1 MLLFFLVYIAPIP
14 GFPVHQTV
22 PADDIPIDALNLYV
36 RISIMGFATHLGP
49 WLLGTVK
56 NTTGTTSGTLRN
68 MGATVVSQSKAIV
81 YTDITA
87 ATVAFTIPAGSQILT
102 AAFNTTVAYATTT
115 PTYALFSNAVAINTA
130 ANGSAFTATGI
141 VNILLG
147 NNSAAAAVLCNNVG
161 TTDSII
167 TFTQANVTA
176 TSGAGVLTMTYVV
189 KNSDGTQV
197 PASA

>member
-1 MLLFFLVYIAPIP
+1 
-14 GFPVHQTV
+14 
-22 PADDIPIDALNLYV
+22 
-36 RISIMGFATHLGP
+36 MGFATHLGP

-56 NTTGTTSGTLRN
+56 NTTGTTAGTLRN
-68 MGATVVSQSKAIV
+68 MGATVVSQSKAIL

-102 AAFNTTVAYATTT
+102 ASFNTTVAYATTT

-130 ANGSAFTATGI
+130 ANGSTFTNTGI

-161 TTDSII
+161 TSDAII

-176 TSGAGVLTMTYVV
+176 TSGAGVLTLTYVV
-189 KNSDGTQV
+189 KDSTGSANPSQV
-197 PASA
+197 

>member
-1 MLLFFLVYIAPIP
+1 
-14 GFPVHQTV
+14 
-22 PADDIPIDALNLYV
+22 
-36 RISIMGFATHLGP
+36 MGIATHLGP

-56 NTTGTTSGTLRN
+56 DTTGTTAGNIRN
-68 MGATVVSQSKAIV
+68 TGATVVSQSKAIV

-87 ATVAFTIPAGSQILT
+87 GTVAFTIPAGSQILT
-102 AAFNTTVAYATTT
+102 ASFNTTVAYATTT
-115 PTYALFSNAVAINTA
+115 PTYALLSNAVAINTA
-130 ANGSAFTATGI
+130 ANGSAFGAFGI

-147 NNSAAAAVLCNNVG
+147 NNTAAAAVLCNNVG
-161 TTDSII
+161 TTDAII

>member
-1 MLLFFLVYIAPIP
+1 
-14 GFPVHQTV
+14 
-22 PADDIPIDALNLYV
+22 
-36 RISIMGFATHLGP
+36 MGFATHLGP

-56 NTTGTTSGTLRN
+56 ETTGTTVGSIRN
-68 MGATVVSQSKAIV
+68 TGATVVSQSKSIL

-87 ATVAFTIPAGSQILT
+87 ATIAFTIPAGSQILT
-102 AAFNTTVAYATTT
+102 AVFNTTVAYATTT
-115 PTYALFSNAVAINTA
+115 PTYALFANAVAINTA

-147 NNSAAAAVLCNNVG
+147 NNTAAAAVLCNNVG

>member
-1 MLLFFLVYIAPIP
+1 
-14 GFPVHQTV
+14 
-22 PADDIPIDALNLYV
+22 
-36 RISIMGFATHLGP
+36 MGFATHLGP

-56 NTTGTTSGTLRN
+56 NTTGSTSGTIRN
-68 MGATVVSQSKAIV
+68 LGATVVSQSKAIL

-102 AAFNTTVAYATTT
+102 ASFNTTVAYATTT

-130 ANGSAFTATGI
+130 ANGSVFTNTGI

-161 TTDSII
+161 TSDAII

-176 TSGAGVLTMTYVV
+176 TSGAGILTLTYVV
-189 KNSDGTQV
+189 KDSDG
-197 PASA
+197 SANPTYIQQ

>member
-1 MLLFFLVYIAPIP
+1 
-14 GFPVHQTV
+14 
-22 PADDIPIDALNLYV
+22 
-36 RISIMGFATHLGP
+36 MGFATHLGP

-56 NTTGTTSGTLRN
+56 ETTGTTVGNIRN
-68 MGATVVSQSKAIV
+68 TGATVVSQSKAIV

-102 AAFNTTVAYATTT
+102 AVFNTTVAYATTT
-115 PTYALFSNAVAINTA
+115 PTYALFANAVAINTA
-130 ANGSAFTATGI
+130 ANGSAFGAFGI

-147 NNSAAAAVLCNNVG
+147 NNTAAAAVLCNNVG

>member
-1 MLLFFLVYIAPIP
+1 
-14 GFPVHQTV
+14 
-22 PADDIPIDALNLYV
+22 
-36 RISIMGFATHLGP
+36 MGFATHLGP

-56 NTTGTTSGTLRN
+56 NTTGTTAGTIRN
-68 MGATVVSQSKAIV
+68 LGATVVSQSKAIL

-102 AAFNTTVAYATTT
+102 AQFNTTVAYATTT

-130 ANGSAFTATGI
+130 ANGSTFTNTGI

-161 TTDSII
+161 TTDAII

-176 TSGAGVLTMTYVV
+176 TSGAGVLTLTYVV
-189 KNSDGTQV
+189 KDSDGSANPSSTQ
-197 PASA
+197 A

>member
-1 MLLFFLVYIAPIP
+1 
-14 GFPVHQTV
+14 
-22 PADDIPIDALNLYV
+22 
-36 RISIMGFATHLGP
+36 MGFATHLGP

-56 NTTGTTSGTLRN
+56 NTTGSTSGTIRN
-68 MGATVVSQSKAIV
+68 LGATVVSQSKAIL

-102 AAFNTTVAYATTT
+102 AQFNTTVAYATTT

-130 ANGSAFTATGI
+130 ANGSVFTNTGI

-161 TTDSII
+161 TTDAII

-176 TSGAGVLTMTYVV
+176 TSGAGTLTLTYVV
-189 KNSDGTQV
+189 KGSDGVANPTSTEQ
-197 PASA
+197 

>member
-1 MLLFFLVYIAPIP
+1 
-14 GFPVHQTV
+14 
-22 PADDIPIDALNLYV
+22 
-36 RISIMGFATHLGP
+36 MGFATHLGP

-56 NTTGTTSGTLRN
+56 NTTGTTAGTIRN
-68 MGATVVSQSKAIV
+68 LGATVVSQSKAIL

-102 AAFNTTVAYATTT
+102 AQFNTTVAYATTT

-130 ANGSAFTATGI
+130 ANGSVFTNTGI

-161 TTDSII
+161 TTDAII

-176 TSGAGVLTMTYVV
+176 TSGAGFLTITYVV
-189 KNSDGTQV
+189 KDSTGTANPSQ
-197 PASA
+197 A

>member
-1 MLLFFLVYIAPIP
+1 
-14 GFPVHQTV
+14 
-22 PADDIPIDALNLYV
+22 
-36 RISIMGFATHLGP
+36 MGFATHLGP

-56 NTTGTTSGTLRN
+56 NTTGTTAGTIRN
-68 MGATVVSQSKAIV
+68 MGATIVSQSKAIL

-87 ATVAFTIPAGSQILT
+87 ATAAFTIPAGSQILT

-115 PTYALFSNAVAINTA
+115 PTYVLQVNGTAINTA
-130 ANGSAFTATGI
+130 ANGSVFTNTGI

-161 TTDSII
+161 TTDANI

-176 TSGAGVLTMTYVV
+176 TSGAGILTVRYIV
-189 KNSDGTQV
+189 KDSDG
-197 PASA
+197 SANPSQA

>member
-1 MLLFFLVYIAPIP
+1 
-14 GFPVHQTV
+14 
-22 PADDIPIDALNLYV
+22 
-36 RISIMGFATHLGP
+36 MGFATHLGP

-56 NTTGTTSGTLRN
+56 NTTGTTSGTIRN
-68 MGATVVSQSKAIV
+68 LGATVVSQSKAIL

-102 AAFNTTVAYATTT
+102 AQFNTTVAYATTT

-130 ANGSAFTATGI
+130 ANGSVFTNTGI

-161 TTDSII
+161 TTDAII

-176 TSGAGVLTMTYVV
+176 TSGAGILTLTYVV
-189 KNSDGTQV
+189 KNSDGSANSS
-197 PASA
+197 ASQQ

>member
-1 MLLFFLVYIAPIP
+1 
-14 GFPVHQTV
+14 
-22 PADDIPIDALNLYV
+22 
-36 RISIMGFATHLGP
+36 MGFATHLGP

-56 NTTGTTSGTLRN
+56 NTTGTTAGNIRN
-68 MGATVVSQSKAIV
+68 LGATVVTQSKAIL

-102 AAFNTTVAYATTT
+102 ASFNTTVAYATTT

-130 ANGSAFTATGI
+130 ANGSVFTNTGI

-147 NNSAAAAVLCNNVG
+147 NNSAAAAVLCGNVG
-161 TTDSII
+161 TTDAII

-176 TSGAGVLTMTYVV
+176 TSGAGILTMTYVV
-189 KNSDGTQV
+189 RDSDG
-197 PASA
+197 SANPSSAQT

>member
-1 MLLFFLVYIAPIP
+1 
-14 GFPVHQTV
+14 
-22 PADDIPIDALNLYV
+22 
-36 RISIMGFATHLGP
+36 MGFATHLGP

-56 NTTGTTSGTLRN
+56 STTGTTAGTIRN
-68 MGATVVSQSKAIV
+68 LGATIVSQSKAIL

-87 ATVAFTIPAGSQILT
+87 ATAAFTIPAGSQILT

-115 PTYALFSNAVAINTA
+115 PTYVLQVNGTAINTA
-130 ANGSAFTATGI
+130 ANGSVFTNTGI

-161 TTDSII
+161 TSDANI

-176 TSGAGVLTMTYVV
+176 TSGAGVLTITYVV
-189 KNSDGTQV
+189 KGSDGAANPSQ
-197 PASA
+197 A

>member
-1 MLLFFLVYIAPIP
+1 
-14 GFPVHQTV
+14 
-22 PADDIPIDALNLYV
+22 
-36 RISIMGFATHLGP
+36 MGFATHLGP

-56 NTTGTTSGTLRN
+56 NTTGTTSGSLRN
-68 MGATVVSQSKAIV
+68 LGATVVSQSKAIL

-102 AAFNTTVAYATTT
+102 AQFNTTVAYATTT

-130 ANGSAFTATGI
+130 ANGSVFTNTGI

-161 TTDSII
+161 TTDAII

-176 TSGAGVLTMTYVV
+176 TSGAGILTLTYVV
-189 KNSDGTQV
+189 KDSDGSAN
-197 PASA
+197 PSASQQ

>member
-1 MLLFFLVYIAPIP
+1 
-14 GFPVHQTV
+14 
-22 PADDIPIDALNLYV
+22 
-36 RISIMGFATHLGP
+36 MGFATHLGP

-56 NTTGTTSGTLRN
+56 NTTGTTSGTIRN
-68 MGATVVSQSKAIV
+68 LGATVVSQSKAIL

-102 AAFNTTVAYATTT
+102 AQFNTTVAYATTT

-130 ANGSAFTATGI
+130 ANGSVFTATGI

-161 TTDSII
+161 TTDAII

-176 TSGAGVLTMTYVV
+176 TSGAGILTLTYVV
-189 KNSDGTQV
+189 KGSDGVANPTATEQ
-197 PASA
+197 

>member
-1 MLLFFLVYIAPIP
+1 
-14 GFPVHQTV
+14 
-22 PADDIPIDALNLYV
+22 
-36 RISIMGFATHLGP
+36 MGFATHLGP

-56 NTTGTTSGTLRN
+56 NTTGTTAGNIRN
-68 MGATVVSQSKAIV
+68 MGATVVTQSKSIL

-102 AAFNTTVAYATTT
+102 ASFNTTVAYATTT

-130 ANGSAFTATGI
+130 ANGSVFTNTGI

-147 NNSAAAAVLCNNVG
+147 NNSAAAAVLCSNVG
-161 TTDSII
+161 TTDAII

-176 TSGAGVLTMTYVV
+176 TSGAGILTMTYVV
-189 KNSDGTQV
+189 RDSDGSANPSSTQ
-197 PASA
+197 A

>member
-1 MLLFFLVYIAPIP
+1 
-14 GFPVHQTV
+14 
-22 PADDIPIDALNLYV
+22 
-36 RISIMGFATHLGP
+36 MGFATHLGP

-56 NTTGTTSGTLRN
+56 NTTGTTSGTIRN
-68 MGATVVSQSKAIV
+68 LGATVVSQSKAIL

-102 AAFNTTVAYATTT
+102 ASFNTTVAYATTT

-130 ANGSAFTATGI
+130 ANGSVFANTGI

-161 TTDSII
+161 TTDAII

-176 TSGAGVLTMTYVV
+176 TSGAGILTLTYVV
-189 KNSDGTQV
+189 KGSDGVANPTATEQ
-197 PASA
+197 

>member
-1 MLLFFLVYIAPIP
+1 
-14 GFPVHQTV
+14 
-22 PADDIPIDALNLYV
+22 
-36 RISIMGFATHLGP
+36 MGFATHLGP

-56 NTTGTTSGTLRN
+56 NTTGTTSGTIRN
-68 MGATVVSQSKAIV
+68 LGATVVSQSKDIL

-102 AAFNTTVAYATTT
+102 ASFNTTVAYATTT

-130 ANGSAFTATGI
+130 ANGSVFSNTGI

-161 TTDSII
+161 TTDAII

-176 TSGAGVLTMTYVV
+176 TSGAGILTLTYVV
-189 KNSDGTQV
+189 KGSDGVANPTATQQ
-197 PASA
+197 